1 MTEIVS
7 PFQQFFDTSGRPLAN
22 GAIYIGDANLDAQTN
37 PIAVYW
43 DEALTIPA
51 PQPIR
56 TLNGYPVWNGAP
68 ARLYANVV
76 DYSITVRNAQNRL
89 MYSAPKSRADVVD
102 FVTVKDFGA
111 VGDGI
116 TDDTAAIQ
124 AAYNSVTGAGL
135 TIYWP
140 KGSYKTS
147 AAIRVKSNTTTIFD
161 GGAVMT
167 PVALANFQII
177 TMTSPITYDFGYALF
192 INENFTT
199 GNDDFNIQ
207 YYNARAIGTA
217 TGNHA
222 WYGGTDWNGHFIDS
236 RNVVGLRIQNCTSS
250 DMADFCAVMNC
261 TNVIVANNY
270 AGGASNAAYDFWE
283 GNRSVVIRD
292 NYAVNC
298 NTGVNWNAI
307 DTLGT
312 AQGESEAGGA
322 FIADN
327 CLIDGNTII
336 GLGGAS
342 AILVAPLNTQS
353 FCTNVKITNNYI
365 DLENFSGAGSP
376 NAITVQRSENILIA
390 GNTIRRVAA
399 GSWPIIITYDAAL
412 VNAEYCTVVNNQIYE
427 CNFPAGAYI
436 AAYGPNHLIAN
447 NSSFKSTAF
456 AGIIV
461 GDPSTVVTNNNM
473 TGASFAPIVNQTQTG
488 TPTVPCFS
496 IVPDN
501 TNKLFRFS
509 YAPQS
514 DSGFAAGVDYAV
526 TATGTNLATAY
537 QITKLFTFC
546 STVAAGTGV
555 KLPPATTEN
564 IGKEFVILNQGA
576 NALTIYAQSGD
587 TVSGGASI
595 SLASGSR
602 VRVTSLVAT
611 AFFVTGA

>member
-161 GGAVMT
+161 DGAVMT
-167 PVALANFQII
+167 PVALANFQVINI
-177 TMTSPITYDFGYALF
+177 TVPTAYAFGYALF
-192 INENFTT
+192 INENFGTAT
-199 GNDDFNIQ
+199 FDENIS
-207 YYNARAIGTA
+207 YFNARAVPT
-217 TGNHA
+217 TGINV

-236 RNVVGLRIQNCTSS
+236 RNVNNLRIQNCYSVN
-250 DMADFCAVMNC
+250 MADFCGVLNC
-261 TNVIVANNY
+261 RNVVVSDNY
-270 AGGASNAAYDFWE
+270 AQGASNSAYDFWE
-283 GNRSVVIRD
+283 GNQNVVVR
-292 NYAVNC
+292 NNFAVNC
-298 NTGVNWNAI
+298 SNGLNWNAV
-307 DTLGT
+307 DTQNLG
-312 AQGESEAGGA
+312 S
-322 FIADN
+322 FIATN
-327 CLIDGNTII
+327 AVIEGNTIT
-336 GLGGAS
+336 GLCGGGG
-342 AILVAPLNTQS
+342 IFVAPLNATA
-353 FCTNVKITNNYI
+353 FCTHVKIINNFI
-365 DLENFSGAGSP
+365 DLENFSGAGTP
-376 NAITVQRSENILIA
+376 NAITVQRSENVLIA
-390 GNTIRRVAA
+390 GNTIRRIAA
-399 GSWPIIITYDAAL
+399 TFYPIIVSYDASL
-412 VNAEYCTVVNNQIYE
+412 VDSEFCTIVNNTIVD
-427 CNFPAGAYI
+427 CTLPGTAYI
-436 AAYGPNHLIAN
+436 AAYGPNHIVAN
-447 NSSFKSTAF
+447 NTAYKSTTY
-456 AGIIV
+456 AGIIAS
-461 GDPSTVVTNNNM
+461 DPSTIVTNNNM
-473 TGASFAPIVNQTQTG
+473 TGFSFAPIINVNQSNV
-488 TPTVPCFS
+488 PTVPCFS
-496 IVPDN
+496 IVPDK